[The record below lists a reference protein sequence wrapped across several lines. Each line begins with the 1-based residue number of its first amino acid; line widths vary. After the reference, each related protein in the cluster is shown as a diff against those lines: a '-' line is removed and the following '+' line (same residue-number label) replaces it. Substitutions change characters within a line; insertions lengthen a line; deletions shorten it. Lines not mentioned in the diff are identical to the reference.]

1 MEAKNADKALSIAR
15 LIFIVMISSAINVLG
30 RYIALKLSL
39 PIWLDMTGTIISSY
53 YTGLWGGIATA
64 VITSIVSAV
73 FDVSAIA
80 HCLTAVVAAIL
91 IHIFIKK
98 TKISPFRAYVC
109 SFWLGLACT
118 IVSTPINIIFYD
130 GYTGNIWGDTLFEM
144 LEWYEAPFVLCAL
157 AADGFVEI
165 VDKQICVLLACL
177 VIMLIVSRKKFF
189 AKRLNEVASVALAVF
204 VALNA
209 FSVPVSAL
217 ENNLFDNNYVHTIYN
232 NTNGMVSSEANVIGE
247 TDDGHIWIGSYSGL
261 SRFDGAEFVRDG
273 SFINVTDLMTD
284 SQGRLWIG
292 TNDAGIARYENGKYT
307 YFTDKD
313 GLSSMS
319 IRCFA
324 EDENGNVYVGTSN
337 TICKF
342 SPDDSIEELSVDI
355 AHAQKMVAIG
365 SELVVIDNTGYIH
378 LTDGKSLFE
387 TSPELSADIFS
398 TLENTSSRG
407 LLAGTDTGELIRLSV
422 EDDYL
427 KFEES
432 LCSYYA
438 SVLAVTESRDQNLW
452 VATNTQIDMIDNQGN
467 HHPFFFESFASAYTD
482 IHEDYQ
488 GNIWISSE
496 RYGVMLLLKTDFVN
510 VNDKIYALPNVTNAV
525 IVYDDHLFFGTDTEL
540 NFADHEDNINYS
552 AKYDA
557 LYYACSNTR
566 VRDLFEDSQGK
577 LWVCTYDGLVCVEN
591 GELVTLTTENGATS
605 NRFRCIEELSDGTFI
620 AGTADGINFISDL
633 EIVNTLT
640 ADDGLENTQILSLCE
655 GDNGII
661 YAGSDGSGIYVIKDG
676 KLIDTKTRE
685 DGLSS
690 DVILKI
696 VKCDK
701 GYFIVTSNA
710 LCFMDKDGKTE
721 KIDSFPYYNNYDVII
736 YGDTA
741 FVTCSAGI
749 YKISVDELCSD
760 RCENIRLYSASDGLF
775 SGLTANSRNYVTPDG
790 EIFLASNNGV
800 VAFAGA
806 NSQDVDNSDVKFGV
820 VSCKFDDT
828 EVVVSGS
835 EAISFE
841 HDVDNI
847 AVYASVR
854 NYFSDD
860 LKVKF
865 YIEGDESP
873 DFYNWDSIEPI
884 IIQKANNTGYTVI
897 LEVYDNAGNNLIAS
911 KQYSINTGI
920 HPWETITFKTY
931 LALVCIEISIF
942 LVITIVSMVIF
953 VTRKNELEKQKVV
966 LDNMVEEQTKTIREN
981 QDQISDMFIQTVT
994 ALAEAV
1000 DAKDRYTSGHS
1011 LRVAQYGK
1019 LLAQKMGLSEE
1030 EQNDIYTAG
1039 LLHDVGKIRV
1049 PAEIINKNGRLTDE
1063 EYDIIKIHPVTGYHI
1078 LRGISGCEGIAQ
1090 AAKYH
1095 HERYDGRGYPN
1106 GIEGENIPLAARI
1119 LGVADSYDAMTSNRS
1134 YRNALS
1140 QEIVRGEILK
1150 GRGTQFDPR
1159 VADVMLGLIDE
1170 DKEYNLKQLDN
1181 LHRTILAI
1189 DDEPINHKI
1198 INHIMKDE
1206 PMYKIISAYSGQ
1218 QGIEIMQ
1225 NEHIDLILLDVNMPG
1240 MNGLETLKKIRM
1252 RFDTPVVLLT
1262 GDKNLGVAED
1272 FANLGCDD
1280 YITKPFLPLLIKEV
1294 IHNMTERINLD
1305 N

>member
-1 MEAKNADKALSIAR
+1 METKNADKALSIAK
-15 LIFIVMISSAINVLG
+15 LIFIVLIGIAINVLG
-30 RYIALKLSL
+30 RYIALRLSL

-53 YTGLWGGIATA
+53 YTSLWGGIAVA
-64 VITSIVSAV
+64 VISSVVSTI
-73 FDVSAIA
+73 FDSSAIA
-80 HCLTAVVAAIL
+80 YCLTAIAAAIL
-91 IHIFIKK
+91 IHIFIRK
-98 TKISPFRAYVC
+98 TKMSALRAYVC
-109 SFWLGLACT
+109 SFWLGLVCT
-118 IVSTPINIIFYD
+118 VVSTPVNIIFYD
-130 GYTGNIWGDTLFEM
+130 GYTGNIWGDTLFDM
-144 LEWYEAPFVLCAL
+144 LDWYEAPFILCAL

-177 VIMLIVSRKKFF
+177 VIMLIVSRKRLF
-189 AKRLNEVASVALAVF
+189 AKRLNEVASVA
-204 VALNA
+204 VALLVGIHA
-209 FSVPVSAL
+209 FSVPASAL
-217 ENNLFDNNYVHTIYN
+217 EDNLFENNYVHTIYN

-292 TNDAGIARYENGKYT
+292 TNDAGIARYENGTYT
-307 YFTDKD
+307 YFTEED
-313 GLSSMS
+313 GLPSMS

-342 SPDDSIEELSVDI
+342 SPDDTIEELSVDI
-355 AHAQKMVAIG
+355 AYAKKMVAIG
-365 SELVVIDNTGYIH
+365 SKLVVIDNTGYIH
-378 LTDGKSLFE
+378 LTDGTTLFE
-387 TSPELSADIFS
+387 TSPMLSEDIFL
-398 TLENTSSRG
+398 TIENTSRG
-407 LLAGTDTGELIRLSV
+407 ILAGTDTGELLIISI
-422 EDDYL
+422 EGDYL
-427 KFEES
+427 EFEKS
-432 LCSYYA
+432 LFSYYS
-438 SVLAVTESRDQNLW
+438 SVLAVEESSDQNLW
-452 VATNTQIDMIDNQGN
+452 VATNTQIDMIDREEN

-496 RYGVMLLLKTDFVN
+496 RYGVMLLSKTDFVN

-525 IVYDDHLFFGTDTEL
+525 IVYDNHLFFGTDTEL

-552 AKYDA
+552 AKYDN
-557 LYYACSNTR
+557 LYFACSNTR
-566 VRDLFEDSQGK
+566 VRDLFEDSQGR
-577 LWVCTYDGLVCVEN
+577 LWVCTYDGLFCVEN
-591 GELVTLTTENGATS
+591 GEFVTLTTENGATS

-620 AGTADGINFISDL
+620 TGTADGINFISEL

-640 ADDGLENTQILSLCE
+640 ADDGLGNTQILSLCE
-655 GDNGII
+655 GDNGLI

-676 KLIDTKTRE
+676 KLIDTLTRE

-710 LCFMDKDGKTE
+710 LCFMNNQGETDR
-721 KIDSFPYYNNYDVII
+721 IDSFPYYNNYDVII
-736 YGDTA
+736 CGDMA

-749 YKISVDELCSD
+749 YKISVSELSED

-775 SGLTANSRNYVTPDG
+775 SGLTANSRNYVTKNG
-790 EIFLASNNGV
+790 EIYLASNNGV
-800 VAFAGA
+800 VAFAGV
-806 NSQDVDNSDVKFGV
+806 NSQESDNSDIKFGI

-828 EVVVSGS
+828 EVTVSGS

-841 HDVDNI
+841 QDVDNI

-854 NYFSDD
+854 NYYSDD
-860 LKVKF
+860 LKTKF
-865 YIEGDESP
+865 YIKGDDSP
-873 DFYNWDSIEPI
+873 ELYDWDAIEPI
-884 IIQKANNTGYTVI
+884 IIQKADSTNYVVI
-897 LEVYDNAGNNLIAS
+897 LEVYDNSGSKLIAS
-911 KQYSINTGI
+911 KQYNINTGI

-942 LVITIVSMVIF
+942 LIITIVSMVVF
-953 VTRKNELEKQKVV
+953 VTRKNELEKQKVE
-966 LDNMVEEQTKTIREN
+966 LDEQVNEQTQTIR
-981 QDQISDMFIQTVT
+981 QSQQQLSDMFIQTVT

-1011 LRVAQYGK
+1011 LRVAQYSK
-1019 LLAQKMGLSEE
+1019 MLAQRMGLSEK
-1030 EQNDIYTAG
+1030 EQDDIYKAG
-1039 LLHDVGKIRV
+1039 LLHDVGKIRIPV
-1049 PAEIINKNGRLTDE
+1049 EIINKNGRLTDE

-1078 LRGISGCEGIAQ
+1078 LRGIDSSSIIAQ

-1095 HERYDGRGYPN
+1095 HERYDGKGYPN

-1134 YRNALS
+1134 YRNALP
-1140 QEIVRGEILK
+1140 QEVVRNEILK
-1150 GRGTQFDPR
+1150 GRGTQFDPQI
-1159 VADVMLGLIDE
+1159 ADLMIEFIDN
-1170 DKEYNLKQLDN
+1170 DTTYQLKQNDN
-1181 LHRTILAI
+1181 LNRTILAI

-1198 INHIMKDE
+1198 IGHIMKDE
-1206 PMYKIISAYSGQ
+1206 PMYKMLSAYSGQ
-1218 QGIEIMQ
+1218 QALEILSQ
-1225 NEHIDLILLDVNMPG
+1225 NHIDLILLDVNMPG
-1240 MNGLETLKKIRM
+1240 MNGLETLRAIR
-1252 RFDTPVVLLT
+1252 RKYNTPVVLLT
-1262 GDKNLGVAED
+1262 GDKNLDITDEFEA
-1272 FANLGCDD
+1272 LGCDD

-1294 IHNMTERINLD
+1294 IHNMTERINL